1 MTTRTTLRTI
11 ALACLL
17 LAAGFVVDDTL
28 APWLP
33 ASLVTNEAQA
43 RVGRPATPVSVA
55 GVARRTTRRRIR
67 RSTIYVVTLP
77 RSCSQVNIEGTVL
90 MSCGGTYYQ
99 ASGTQYVV
107 VYVD

>member
-11 ALACLL
+11 AMACLL

-33 ASLVTNEAQA
+33 
-43 RVGRPATPVSVA
+43 VA

-67 RSTIYVVTLP
+67 RSTIFIATLP
-77 RSCSQVNIEGTVL
+77 RGCSQVNIEGTVL

-99 ASGTQYVV
+99 ASGSQYVV

>member
-77 RSCSQVNIEGTVL
+77 RGCT
-90 MSCGGTYYQ
+90 Q
-99 ASGTQYVV
+99 AARTNGAPFLRIGV
-107 VYVD
+107 